1 MTPAQA
7 LADIRAIIHE
17 WCDGDTLDANQALI
31 RIAATVGGAT
41 SRET

>member
-1 MTPAQA
+1 MTPEQA
-7 LADIRAIIHE
+7 LADIRAIIDE

-31 RIAATVGGAT
+31 KIAATVGGAT